1 MWLFLLLSEI
11 QKNVSDKNCMI
22 LRDIIVMIYRDD
34 IIIENFRIIFCLNK
48 GDPHKWFKNFLLDQ
62 VQNYRE

>member
-1 MWLFLLLSEI
+1 
-11 QKNVSDKNCMI
+11 MI

-48 GDPHKWFKNFLLDQ
+48 GDPHK
-62 VQNYRE
+62 